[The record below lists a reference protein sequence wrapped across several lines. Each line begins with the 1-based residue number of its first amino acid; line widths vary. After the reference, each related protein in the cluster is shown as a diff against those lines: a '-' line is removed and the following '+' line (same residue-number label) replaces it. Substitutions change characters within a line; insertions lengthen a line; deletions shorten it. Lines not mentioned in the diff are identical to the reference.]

1 MESSQTVMSR
11 SLNESEK
18 LDIMKMFPT
27 QSIDFKGF
35 KVQVDSYV
43 QTSKQTVDNAWD
55 SRADF
60 YIPNSG
66 TFIKSWWISG
76 LIDPITTAG
85 QLIAWGA
92 DDAADLLNWVLPRST
107 VSLLQ
112 DVYILNNNST
122 GETLFE
128 INTNAGHVLDLKL

>member
-43 QTSKQTVDNAWD
+43 QTSKQTVDNARD

-85 QLIAWGA
+85 ALIAR
-92 DDAADLLNWVLPRST
+92 AADAEATNKGWVLPRST